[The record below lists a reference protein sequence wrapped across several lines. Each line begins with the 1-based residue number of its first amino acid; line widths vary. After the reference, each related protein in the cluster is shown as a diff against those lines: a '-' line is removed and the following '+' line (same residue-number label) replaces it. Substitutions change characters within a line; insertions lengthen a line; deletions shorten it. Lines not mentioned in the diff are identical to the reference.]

1 MFSRK
6 NKLQYIYDGDANL
19 NNGNV
24 QEHSPEPN
32 GDGGGG
38 NHRRTGQEPHR
49 HCERRHPL
57 TARDYLW
64 LERHEQA

>member
-6 NKLQYIYDGDANL
+6 KIEYNIYDGDANL

-38 NHRRTGQEPHR
+38 NHRGTGQEPHR

-57 TARDYLW
+57 TARDDLW
-64 LERHEQA
+64 LESHEQT